1 MSTSHHKLLE
11 RIRHRL
17 GGTQAPE
24 LPPVLHTT
32 PHAQGVE
39 TFCAALESVAGQAHR
54 VTCGKDGLLVLRGLI
69 AERGWNSLACS
80 DSEFLR
86 GWCEQLG
93 PTCRADHA
101 DNPIPRGE
109 LLKMDA
115 GLCTAQLGIADTGS
129 LALCSE
135 TERHRLVSLVPPAS
149 VIVLFERDLVPDF
162 AAALQRFGEEG
173 LPTTLSFITGPSRT
187 ADIEL
192 TLTVGVHGPGSVD
205 VILIEE
211 VDSPSD

>member
-11 RIRHRL
+11 RIRDRL
-17 GGTQAPE
+17 GGTRAPE
-24 LPPVLHTT
+24 LPPVLCT
-32 PHAQGVE
+32 PPRAQGAE
-39 TFCAALESVAGQAHR
+39 AFCVALESVAGQVHR
-54 VTCGKDGLLVLRGLI
+54 VTSGKDGLLVLRGLI
-69 AERGWNSLACS
+69 AERGWNSVACS

-86 GWCEQLG
+86 GWCEKLG
-93 PTCRADHA
+93 STCRPDSA
-101 DNPIPRGE
+101 DNPIPRDE
-109 LLKMDA
+109 LLNMDA

-135 TERHRLVSLVPPAS
+135 AERHRLVSLVPPAS

-162 AAALQRFGEEG
+162 AAALQRLGEEG

-187 ADIEL
+187 GDIEL

-205 VILIEE
+205 VILIDE
-211 VDSPSD
+211 VGGGSE